1 MPNERLRAVMAA
13 GGWTYAALAQQ
24 VEVDPKSVERW
35 VNLGRIPRRA
45 TALQAAKA
53 LGEDVHALWP
63 ALRQAR
69 PARAISP
76 ELVALYEQRA
86 DLPVSTFTDLMAQAR
101 ERIDILVYAAVFL
114 HEAYPRLNEL
124 LTERAAEGCTVRI
137 AIGDPD
143 SDNVQARGQE
153 ERFGHGIESRCRL
166 ALMHYKPF
174 ADTPGIE
181 VRTHA
186 TTLYNSLY
194 RADDQQL
201 VNAHVWGVNAYAAPV
216 WHLRDTRQAACSTPT
231 PTASTPCGRRQPPYE
246 RKADRGPHRVLR
258 RPERPQ
264 AEQHGRRRV
273 RRRHRRPRAH
283 PPLAPP

>member
-13 GGWTYAALAQQ
+13 GGWTYAALAQE

-35 VNLGRIPRRA
+35 VNLGRTPRRT

-86 DLPVSTFTDLMAQAR
+86 DIPVSAFTDLMAQAR

-137 AIGDPD
+137 AIGDA
-143 SDNVQARGQE
+143 DNVQARGQE

-166 ALMHYKPF
+166 ALMHYRPL
-174 ADTPGIE
+174 AGTPGIE
-181 VRTHA
+181 VRTHE

-201 VNAHVWGVNAYAAPV
+201 VNAHVWGVNA
-216 WHLRDTRQAACSTPT
+216 
-231 PTASTPCGRRQPPYE
+231 
-246 RKADRGPHRVLR
+246 
-258 RPERPQ
+258 
-264 AEQHGRRRV
+264 
-273 RRRHRRPRAH
+273 
-283 PPLAPP
+283 